1 MNKDIVISG
10 VKPSGTPHLGTLC
23 GVVFPFRTYQEEY
36 DLNIFIADIH
46 ALTLPI
52 DPQLLKKHTND
63 LIKLYL
69 CYLDPN
75 KVNIFKQSDIPAHA
89 QLSQIV
95 TCQLDVS
102 DLTKMPQY
110 KNFCVQNKGKAVPAG
125 MLDYVNWMN
134 ADILAYSPPIESNR
148 KLKVI
153 VGVDQLPHIYSCTD
167 VANRFNKRYGE
178 TFKIPEPIISK
189 TGAKIMSLSD
199 PTKKMSKSE
208 SDKGTIYLS
217 DSSDVI
223 YEKIKRAKT
232 DGENKIY
239 FDPENKPGI
248 SNLLTIYAVLR
259 GWTIEETSE
268 YFKDWDYGKFKN
280 EVAAA
285 VVFELS
291 TLQQK
296 MKELEAT
303 PYLIDQVLNK
313 GAERAK
319 EIAGLTLGR
328 VYKKIGI
335 Q

>member
-1 MNKDIVISG
+1 MLSG
-10 VKPSGTPHLGTLC
+10 IKPSGSLTLGNYI
-23 GVVFPFRTYQEEY
+23 GAIKPFVGYQDEY
-36 DLNIFIADIH
+36 EMFVFIADLH
-46 ALTLPI
+46 AITVYQDPNELRENTKNLILT
-52 DPQLLKKHTND
+52 
-63 LIKLYL
+63 YL
-69 CYLDPN
+69 AAGLDP
-75 KVNIFKQSDIPAHA
+75 KKCTIFKQSDVPYHN
-89 QLSQIV
+89 QLEWV
-95 TCQLDVS
+95 LTCNTDLP

-110 KNFCVQNKGKAVPAG
+110 KNYQEKFKNKAMPTSILLYPS
-125 MLDYVNWMN
+125 MMN
-134 ADILAYSPPIESNR
+134 SDILLYQAD
-148 KLKVI
+148 KVP
-153 VGVDQLPHIYSCTD
+153 VGQDQVPHILLTKT

-303 PYLIDQVLNK
+303 PYLIDQVLNG
-313 GAERAK
+313 GAEKAR
-319 EIAGLTLGR
+319 EIAGLTLCK

>member
-1 MNKDIVISG
+1 MLSG
-10 VKPSGTPHLGTLC
+10 IKPSGSLTLGNYL
-23 GVVFPFRTYQEEY
+23 GAIKPFVSYQDEY
-36 DLNIFIADIH
+36 ELFVFIADLH
-46 ALTLPI
+46 AITVYQDPDELRKNTKNLILT
-52 DPQLLKKHTND
+52 
-63 LIKLYL
+63 YL
-69 CYLDPN
+69 AAGLDP
-75 KVNIFKQSDIPAHA
+75 KKCVIFKQSDIAYHN
-89 QLSQIV
+89 QLEWV
-95 TCQLDVS
+95 LTCNTDLP

-110 KNFCVQNKGKAVPAG
+110 KNYQEKFKNKAMPTSILLYPS
-125 MLDYVNWMN
+125 MMN
-134 ADILAYSPPIESNR
+134 SDILLYQTD
-148 KLKVI
+148 KVP
-153 VGVDQLPHIYSCTD
+153 VGQDQVPHVFLTKT
-167 VANRFNKRYGE
+167 VAERFNKRYGE

-189 TGAKIMSLSD
+189 TGAKIMSLSE

-217 DSSDVI
+217 DSGHVI
-223 YEKIKRAKT
+223 YEKIKKAKT

-280 EVAAA
+280 EVATA

-296 MKELEAT
+296 MKEIEET
-303 PYLIDQVLNK
+303 PHLINQVLNK

-335 Q
+335 Y

>member
-1 MNKDIVISG
+1 MKEKMLSG
-10 VKPSGTPHLGTLC
+10 IKPSGKLTLGNYI
-23 GVVFPFRTYQEEY
+23 GAIKPFVSYQDEY
-36 DLNIFIADIH
+36 EMFVFIADLH
-46 ALTLPI
+46 AITVYQDPEELRENTRSLILT
-52 DPQLLKKHTND
+52 
-63 LIKLYL
+63 YL
-69 CYLDPN
+69 AAGLDP
-75 KVNIFKQSDIPAHA
+75 KKCTIFKQSDVPYHN
-89 QLSQIV
+89 QLEWV
-95 TCQLDVS
+95 LTCNTDLP

-110 KNFCVQNKGKAVPAG
+110 KNYQEKFNNKAMPAG
-125 MLDYVNWMN
+125 ILMYPSMMN
-134 ADILAYSPPIESNR
+134 SDILLYQAD
-148 KLKVI
+148 KVP
-153 VGVDQLPHIYSCTD
+153 VGQDQVPHTLLTKT
-167 VANRFNKRYGE
+167 VADRFNKRYGE

-223 YEKIKRAKT
+223 YEKIKKAKT
-232 DGENKIY
+232 DGENRIY

-280 EVAAA
+280 EVATA

-296 MKELEAT
+296 MKELDET
-303 PYLIDQVLNK
+303 PYLIDQVLNE
-313 GAERAK
+313 GAEKAK